1 MLDKNSRPVEVHD
14 RMNDNSTMQAHSRG
28 NRMLVSRSRNKLINT
43 ILYFAEHTRGLGK
56 IKLFKLLYLLDFEHF
71 RQTGRPV
78 TGMEYR
84 AWKMGPVPA
93 ELVQVW
99 DDLDADLAEA
109 IEIRPER
116 VYDYVR
122 ESVIPKRQF
131 DDAHFT
137 PRELRILAD
146 LSARYTD
153 DLAERMIDITHA
165 ENGAWASVWQNG
177 EGSDQVIEYRRALSE
192 DDPNREAILHAAA
205 EYEAIERTNA
215 PQRRL
220 AAG

>member
-1 MLDKNSRPVEVHD
+1 
-14 RMNDNSTMQAHSRG
+14 
-28 NRMLVSRSRNKLINT
+28 MLVSRSRDKLINA

-93 ELVQVW
+93 ELVQIW
-99 DDLDADLAEA
+99 DDLDADVAEA
-109 IEIRPER
+109 IEIRPEK

-122 ESVIPKRQF
+122 ENVIAKRRF
-131 DDAHFT
+131 DGAHFT
-137 PRELRILAD
+137 PRELRILVDLAAQYVDD
-146 LSARYTD
+146 LS
-153 DLAERMIDITHA
+153 EKMIDITHA
-165 ENGAWASVWQNG
+165 ENGAWARVWQEG
-177 EGSDQVIEYRRALSE
+177 AGSDQVIDYRLALTE
-192 DDPNREAILHAAA
+192 TDPNRDAILKAAA
-205 EYEAIERTNA
+205 EYEAIERASAARAN
-215 PQRRL
+215 PQHRL

>member
-1 MLDKNSRPVEVHD
+1 
-14 RMNDNSTMQAHSRG
+14 
-28 NRMLVSRSRNKLINT
+28 MLVSHSRDKLINA

-109 IEIRPER
+109 IEIRPEK

-122 ESVIPKRQF
+122 ENVVPKRRF
-131 DDAHFT
+131 NDTHFT
-137 PRELRILAD
+137 PRELRILGELAARYVED
-146 LSARYTD
+146 LSEK
-153 DLAERMIDITHA
+153 LIDVTHD
-165 ENGAWASVWQNG
+165 ENGAWARVWQDG
-177 EGSDQVIEYRRALSE
+177 AGSDQVIGYRLALAE
-192 DDPNREAILHAAA
+192 NDPNRETILKAAA
-205 EYEAIERTNA
+205 EYEAIERASATNA
-215 PQRRL
+215 RPPRRL

>member
-1 MLDKNSRPVEVHD
+1 
-14 RMNDNSTMQAHSRG
+14 
-28 NRMLVSRSRNKLINT
+28 MLVSRSRDKLINA
-43 ILYFAEHTRGLGK
+43 ILYFAERTRGLGK

-93 ELVQVW
+93 ALVQVW
-99 DDLDADLAEA
+99 DDLDPDLAEA

-122 ESVIPKRQF
+122 ENVIPKRRF
-131 DDAHFT
+131 HDVHFT
-137 PRELRILAD
+137 PRELRILA
-146 LSARYTD
+146 A
-153 DLAERMIDITHA
+153 LAERYADDLSERMTDVTHD
-165 ENGAWASVWQNG
+165 ENGAWARVWQDG
-177 EGSDQVIEYRRALSE
+177 AGSDQVIDYRLALAE
-192 DDPNREAILHAAA
+192 NDPNREAILQAAA
-205 EYEAIERTNA
+205 EYEAIERA
-215 PQRRL
+215 SAARAAHLQRRL

>member
-1 MLDKNSRPVEVHD
+1 
-14 RMNDNSTMQAHSRG
+14 
-28 NRMLVSRSRNKLINT
+28 MLVSRSRDKLINS
-43 ILYFAEHTRGLGK
+43 ILYFAERTRGLGK

-93 ELVQVW
+93 ELVQIW
-99 DDLDADLAEA
+99 DDLDADVAEA
-109 IEIRPER
+109 IEIRPEK

-122 ESVIPKRQF
+122 ENVIAKRKF

-146 LSARYTD
+146 LAERYAD
-153 DLAERMIDITHA
+153 DLSEKMSDITHV
-165 ENGAWASVWQNG
+165 ENGAWARIWQDG
-177 EGSDQVIEYRRALSE
+177 AGSDQVIGYRLALA
-192 DDPNREAILHAAA
+192 DNDPNRGAILLAAS
-205 EYEAIERTNA
+205 ECETIERANA
-215 PQRRL
+215 ATASRPPRL

>member
-1 MLDKNSRPVEVHD
+1 
-14 RMNDNSTMQAHSRG
+14 MNDNSPMQAHSGG
-28 NRMLVSRSRNKLINT
+28 NRMLVSRSRDKLINA

-71 RQTGRPV
+71 RRTGRPV

-93 ELVQVW
+93 ALVQIW

-109 IEIRPER
+109 IEIRPEK

-122 ESVIPKRQF
+122 ENVVPKRRF
-131 DDAHFT
+131 DDTHFT
-137 PRELRILAD
+137 PRELRILGELAARYVED
-146 LSARYTD
+146 LSEK
-153 DLAERMIDITHA
+153 LIDVTHD
-165 ENGAWASVWQNG
+165 ENGAWASVWQDG
-177 EGSDQVIEYRRALSE
+177 AGSDQVIGYRLALAE
-192 DDPNREAILHAAA
+192 DDPNREAILKAAA
-205 EYEAIERTNA
+205 EYEAIERASAANA
-215 PQRRL
+215 RPPRRL

>member
-1 MLDKNSRPVEVHD
+1 
-14 RMNDNSTMQAHSRG
+14 
-28 NRMLVSRSRNKLINT
+28 MLVSRSRDKLLNA

-84 AWKMGPVPA
+84 AGKMGPVLA

-109 IEIRPER
+109 IEIRPEK

-122 ESVIPKRQF
+122 ENVIPKRRF

-137 PRELRILAD
+137 PRELRIL
-146 LSARYTD
+146 YE
-153 DLAERMIDITHA
+153 LAERYAEDLSEKLIDVTHD
-165 ENGAWASVWQNG
+165 ENGAWARVWQDG
-177 EGSDQVIEYRRALSE
+177 AGSDQVINYRLALSE
-192 DDPNREAILHAAA
+192 GDPNREAILQAAT
-205 EYEAIERTNA
+205 EYGAIERTNA
-215 PQRRL
+215 AKLPQRRF